1 MTWQRDAGRSIQ
13 MGRRLGGGSTE
24 LIRSRGQEENCRK
37 VLKEERIPSDVGVE
51 REPDRAAAPFT
62 WVRIRPLLWSN
73 NGGVQRQRRSA
84 LGARRVPH
92 HLSRMLAWRC
102 WDAGRSEKHNI
113 TPCSQASPRHHPA
126 PGSHGAAI
134 TASPGTRLERLQGAA
149 ARVSKAVLL
158 PLPSAPTTME
168 PGSGVRLPRGLR
180 PASPPPLPILRRA
193 PGRHL

>member
-1 MTWQRDAGRSIQ
+1 M
-13 MGRRLGGGSTE
+13 
-24 LIRSRGQEENCRK
+24 
-37 VLKEERIPSDVGVE
+37 DVGVE
-51 REPDRAAAPFT
+51 RELGCAAIQFT

-92 HLSRMLAWRC
+92 HLSRMLGGLC
-102 WDAGRSEKHNI
+102 WDAGRSKKHNI
-113 TPCSQASPRHHPA
+113 TPCSRASPRHSPA
-126 PGSHGAAI
+126 PCSHGAAI

-149 ARVSKAVLL
+149 SRASKAVSL

-180 PASPPPLPILRRA
+180 PASPLPLPIPCRA